1 MALWATGLIG
11 LQLCWSAFYDD
22 YPTVTSELL
31 RESTESTV
39 HELFTLLGMDYA
51 TEGKKAPPFSEIF
64 AALGVNVDMTGATC
78 GSVVVGHTSA
88 RKEEL
93 SETVDSFLESGCMTA
108 KDAERLRGRL
118 VFFEGF
124 TFGRVAQVAIK
135 HIGRHALGSD
145 GSVKLSA
152 DVAWALQMVKL
163 RIKQA
168 LPITISSVSLRTSF
182 IFTDG
187 AFEKGRGTLEVYLLT
202 ILGLARRTLQER
214 SASRP

>member
-1 MALWATGLIG
+1 MLDCTGKV
-11 LQLCWSAFYDD
+11 SVVDASSFRPSPSSPS
-22 YPTVTSELL
+22 PTVTSELL

-39 HELFTLLGMDYA
+39 HGLFTLLGMDYA
-51 TEGKKAPPFSEIF
+51 TEGKMAPPFSEIF

-108 KDAERLRGRL
+108 KDAERLGGRL

-145 GSVKLSA
+145 GSDKLSA

-182 IFTDG
+182 IFTD
-187 AFEKGRGTLEVYLLT
+187 LLT